1 MRGQKTAQQ
10 DLAYLI
16 NVEDRIPATHPIREV
31 KRMTDAGLRGMDK
44 LFAEMYAAKG
54 RPSIPPER
62 LLKAKVLMALFSVRS
77 DRQFCER
84 LRYDLLFQWFLDLNP
99 DELGF
104 DASTFSQ
111 NQTRLL
117 QHQVADLFFSEVVEL
132 AKARNVE
139 FNNYVIGAYDVAV
152 IVNAASP
159 VGNLTRDQVR
169 DLFTGVA
176 QNWKDVGGPDAPV
189 HLYIRHPISGTYLG
203 FRELAMENK
212 PYALH
217 LQTCTNYEDI
227 VNAVAQ
233 DAGGIGYSTFG
244 LASKTGVKPVSIG
257 GVTPSVESVNKGQY
271 PYARVLRLYTDKA
284 TEAPIAHS
292 FIEFVQSSH
301 GQKVLD
307 QMGYAPHP

>member
-1 MRGQKTAQQ
+1 M
-10 DLAYLI
+10 
-16 NVEDRIPATHPIREV
+16 
-31 KRMTDAGLRGMDK
+31 MTTLRSKWFRLRQTNLRNGLG
-44 LFAEMYAAKG
+44 L
-54 RPSIPPER
+54 
-62 LLKAKVLMALFSVRS
+62 VLFSAFLAGCSGGKPEKVVILGS
-77 DRQFCER
+77 NTIGEELAPQLVAEFKKEHSAVAF
-84 LRYDLLFQWFLDLNP
+84 DLEFKGTTYG
-99 DELGF
+99 LGALIVGRCDIAAASR
-104 DASTFSQ
+104 DATT
-111 NQTRLL
+111 N
-117 QHQVADLFFSEVVEL
+117 EVEL